1 MMKAED
7 LRPFRVWLIEDNPL
21 FRRTVGRVLA
31 DLPGVSAVEAFGSC
45 EAALERL
52 EAGVV
57 PDTVLID
64 VGLPGIDGLEGIGR
78 IKARAPRTQILV
90 LTVFE
95 EDEKIFR
102 AVCAGASGYIL
113 KSASMAQIADAVA
126 EVRRGGSPMTPR
138 VARRVLEMFAKLAP
152 TQQDYGLAP
161 REHEVLELLVQG
173 LTNKEIADRLRLS
186 VHTIDSYIRGV
197 YEKLH
202 VRTRSAAV
210 AKALKE
216 RLV

>member
-1 MMKAED
+1 MPAS
-7 LRPFRVWLIEDNPL
+7 FRVWLIEDNAL
-21 FRRTVGRVLA
+21 FRRTVGRVLEE
-31 DLPGVSAVEAFGSC
+31 LPGVSTVEAFGNC
-45 EAALERL
+45 EDALRKLVTEPP
-52 EAGVV
+52 

-64 VGLPGIDGLEGIGR
+64 VGLPGINGLEGIR
-78 IKARAPRTQILV
+78 LIKARVPAAQILV

-95 EDEKIFR
+95 EDEKIFQ
-102 AVCAGASGYIL
+102 AVSAGASGYIL

-152 TQQDYGLAP
+152 ARQDYGLGP
-161 REHEVLELLVQG
+161 RERSVLELLVQG
-173 LTNKEIADRLRLS
+173 LTNKEIAERLS
-186 VHTIDSYIRGV
+186 LSIHTIDTYNRGV

-202 VRTRSAAV
+202 VNTRSAAV

>member
-1 MMKAED
+1 MPAS
-7 LRPFRVWLIEDNPL
+7 FRVWLIEDNAL
-21 FRRTVGRVLA
+21 FRRTVCRVVEE
-31 DLPGVSAVEAFGSC
+31 LPGVSAVEAFGNC
-45 EAALERL
+45 EDALSKL
-52 EAGVV
+52 GTAPA

-64 VGLPGIDGLEGIGR
+64 VGLPGIDGLEGIR
-78 IKARAPRTQILV
+78 QIKARVPAAQILV

-95 EDEKIFR
+95 EDEKIFQ
-102 AVCAGASGYIL
+102 AVSAGASGYIL

-152 TQQDYGLAP
+152 TRNDYRLGP
-161 REHEVLELLVQG
+161 RERAVLELLVQG
-173 LTNKEIADRLRLS
+173 LTNKEIAERLGLS
-186 VHTIDSYIRGV
+186 IHTIDTYNRGV

-202 VRTRSAAV
+202 VNTRSAAV

>member
-1 MMKAED
+1 MSPS
-7 LRPFRVWLIEDNPL
+7 PFLLWLVEDNAL
-21 FRRTVGRVLA
+21 FRRTVSRIVEA
-31 DLPGVSAVEAFGSC
+31 LPGVSKVEGFGTCEDAFR
-45 EAALERL
+45 RL
-52 EAGVV
+52 DEGAR

-64 VGLPGIDGLEGIGR
+64 VGLPGVDGIEGIR
-78 IKARAPRTQILV
+78 QIKARVPPVQILV

-95 EDEKIFR
+95 EDDKIFR

-113 KSASMAQIADAVA
+113 KSASMREISDAVA

-138 VARRVLEMFAKLAP
+138 VARRVLEMFSKLAP
-152 TQQDYGLAP
+152 AHQDYGLAP
-161 REHEVLELLVQG
+161 RERAVLELFVQG
-173 LTNKEIADRLRLS
+173 FTNKEIATKLSLS
-186 VHTIDSYIRGV
+186 VHTIDSYNRSL

-202 VRTRSAAV
+202 VNTRSGAV